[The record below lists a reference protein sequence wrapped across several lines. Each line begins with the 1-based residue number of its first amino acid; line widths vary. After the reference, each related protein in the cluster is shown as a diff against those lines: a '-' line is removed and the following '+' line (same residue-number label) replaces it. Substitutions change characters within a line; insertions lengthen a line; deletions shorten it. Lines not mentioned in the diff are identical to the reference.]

1 MIRIKPIYGFNWNVL
16 KRRRRK
22 PWAEIWNTRSQ
33 ILTCLTAAHC
43 SIDQYLYTV
52 NASSVLC
59 FFLHKCAESI
69 VRRIETC
76 LFFLF
81 FPDSKASSQSFRHL
95 SAAIYWLLPFCDWC
109 LYTPCKYQSATILGT
124 PYWYWVAPSSAPFHL
139 GREIRTKGEKCLKMT
154 HWTRELLKDT

>member
-1 MIRIKPIYGFNWNVL
+1 ML
-16 KRRRRK
+16 KRRRK
-22 PWAEIWNTRSQ
+22 PWDLEYKESNFDLFDCSSLQHWSVFI
-33 ILTCLTAAHC
+33 HC
-43 SIDQYLYTV
+43 K
-52 NASSVLC
+52 C
-59 FFLHKCAESI
+59 FFCFVLFILHKCAESI